1 MAKWS
6 LGKKVNLKGCKLMY
20 IQFNIKKI
28 KHTWNFIK
36 PSCLWSVQKHFH
48 RSMRPHCW
56 WNNISL
62 VINLLQMRC
71 RQFIVSIA
79 SEIER
84 MSSCKRITL
93 KIWGLD
99 HEALH
104 EVKFKYEI
112 ECPMAVEHVT
122 MSIVEPSSG
131 ILLIYFAVILFQRSP
146 VLIFLN
152 QFSVKVQEV
161 ELDSTIL
168 AGAEHVE
175 TF

>member
-1 MAKWS
+1 MVTW
-6 LGKKVNLKGCKLMY
+6 KKVNLKGCKLMY
-20 IQFNIKKI
+20 IQFIKKI
-28 KHTWNFIK
+28 KHYTWNFIK

-93 KIWGLD
+93 IKIWGL
-99 HEALH
+99 EALH
-104 EVKFKYEI
+104 DRKFKYEI

-122 MSIVEPSSG
+122 MSIVEPSGG

-146 VLIFLN
+146 ILIFLN

-161 ELDSTIL
+161 VLDSTIL

>member
-1 MAKWS
+1 MAAKIFHRQPEYTFSGQMVTW
-6 LGKKVNLKGCKLMY
+6 KKSQLEEYV
-20 IQFNIKKI
+20 QFIEKI

-84 MSSCKRITL
+84 MLSCKRITL
-93 KIWGLD
+93 KIWGL
-99 HEALH
+99 EALH

-122 MSIVEPSSG
+122 MIVEPSSR
-131 ILLIYFAVILFQRSP
+131 IPLLYFQLLLFYSRD
-146 VLIFLN
+146 L
-152 QFSVKVQEV
+152 QFSFSWTSFQSRFKK
-161 ELDSTIL
+161 
-168 AGAEHVE
+168 
-175 TF
+175 

>member
-1 MAKWS
+1 
-6 LGKKVNLKGCKLMY
+6 
-20 IQFNIKKI
+20 
-28 KHTWNFIK
+28 
-36 PSCLWSVQKHFH
+36 
-48 RSMRPHCW
+48 MRPHCW

-93 KIWGLD
+93 IKIWGL
-99 HEALH
+99 EALH
-104 EVKFKYEI
+104 DGKFKYEI

-146 VLIFLN
+146 VLMQAVRTNLGDPEWVAGWDWK
-152 QFSVKVQEV
+152 SRWSTSLPMV
-161 ELDSTIL
+161 EWSGSGWDLRNLEEIKECLGLLYNLSPLRSPRLQAVIGQS
-168 AGAEHVE
+168 AAVCKNK
-175 TF
+175 